1 MEALW
6 LGKTRPQSTNLFNIN
21 GPTKCV
27 CLGVSFSWDSEAS
40 TNSPGHNQ
48 ICICNFLQ
56 SDWLRAKPKYW
67 LDRERTK
74 LDRNVEQGNFEANS
88 CRVLWVECTLK
99 KSNSNTEPINR
110 DYFMRHSVRF
120 TNIEMLMIENAFCKH
135 PWISDNI
142 LRDQARREYKNRI
155 HSLMHESRVCHTY
168 FHIFR
173 HLNHLRNK
181 SLWNDWTD
189 IIHKAT
195 PFKEKLVDEKL
206 AVVFAKQIH

>member
-1 MEALW
+1 MTFIHVQ
-6 LGKTRPQSTNLFNIN
+6 G
-21 GPTKCV
+21 
-27 CLGVSFSWDSEAS
+27 SEIYRDVL
-40 TNSPGHNQ
+40 NSLGHNQ
-48 ICICNFLQ
+48 IWICNFLQ
-56 SDWLRAKPKYW
+56 SDWLRAQPKHW

-142 LRDQARREYKNRI
+142 STDQKQLDDSDRI
-155 HSLMHESRVCHTY
+155 GRTGN
-168 FHIFR
+168 
-173 HLNHLRNK
+173 LNTAIHFKWKGFMK
-181 SLWNDWTD
+181 SCL
-189 IIHKAT
+189 
-195 PFKEKLVDEKL
+195 E
-206 AVVFAKQIH
+206 